1 MEVTM
6 NKAKWLLAAGLVA
19 LTAGCVQETTAYAPR
34 GTAYYAPPPAQV
46 QVQTQAQARND
57 RYWNSPRADADRDGI
72 PNRYDRDAN
81 GDRVPDRYQGR

>member
-6 NKAKWLLAAGLVA
+6 NKAKWLLAAGLIA
-19 LTAGCVQETTAYAPR
+19 LTTAGCVQDNYYPR
-34 GTAYYAPPPAQV
+34 GGGYHPPQ
-46 QVQTQAQARND
+46 QSQTRND
-57 RYWNSPRADADRDGI
+57 RYWNSPRADADRDGV